1 MTSVAALSLPFDLT
15 LTIEP
20 WFEVALRALAVL
32 VAFLVLPLLVGQAEH
47 KVMAHM
53 QGRLGPMY
61 AGGFHGWA
69 QLVADGVK
77 FVQKEDITPARA
89 DRRVFRLAPAVAL
102 IPYLVALAVIPLSPG
117 VVGADV
123 DAGALFVLAVIGVG
137 VVGTLMAGWA
147 SANKYSLLGGMR
159 AGAQLVSYELP
170 LVLAV
175 ASVTLAAGTLSL
187 SGISAAWNPWW
198 LLWQLPGGVVFLVS
212 ALAELQRPPFDMPLA
227 DSEIVFGPYTE
238 YTGLRFA
245 FFLLAE
251 YAGIV
256 VMSLLFAV
264 LFLGGPAGWHSDWFG
279 WVYTLLKAL
288 VVAVVVIWL
297 RVSWPRMRE
306 DQLQRLAWVWLVPI
320 ALAQLALTAV
330 VVVATR

>member
-1 MTSVAALSLPFDLT
+1 MSDLGW
-15 LTIEP
+15 L
-20 WFEVALRALAVL
+20 EVVLRAVAVL
-32 VAFLVLPLLVGQAEH
+32 AGFLVLPLLVGQTEH

-77 FVQKEDITPARA
+77 FVQKEDVVPARA
-89 DRRVFRLAPAVAL
+89 DRWAFRLAPGVAL
-102 IPYLVALAVIPLSPG
+102 VPCLIALALIPLSPN
-117 VVGADV
+117 VVGAKV
-123 DAGALFVLAVIGVG
+123 DASVLLVLAVIGVG
-137 VVGTLMAGWA
+137 IIGTLMAGWA
-147 SANKYSLLGGMR
+147 SANKYSLLGAMR
-159 AGAQLVSYELP
+159 AAAQLVSYELP
-170 LVLAV
+170 MVLVV
-175 ASVTLAAGTLSL
+175 ASVALAAGTLSL
-187 SGISAAWNPWW
+187 IGITQAWTPWW
-198 LLWQLPGGVVFLVS
+198 LLWQLPGAVVFFV
-212 ALAELQRPPFDMPLA
+212 AGLAELQRTPFDMPVA

-264 LFLGGPAGWHSDWFG
+264 LFLGGWSGPWSGTLGWLW
-279 WVYTLLKAL
+279 TLLKAL
-288 VVAVVVIWL
+288 VVAVVVIWF
-297 RVSWPRMRE
+297 RVSWPRLRE

-320 ALAQLALTAV
+320 ALLQLAVTAV
-330 VVVATR
+330 GVVMMR

>member
-1 MTSVAALSLPFDLT
+1 MNISLA
-15 LTIEP
+15 P
-20 WFEVALRALAVL
+20 WFEVVLRALAVL
-32 VAFLVLPLLVGQAEH
+32 VAFLVLPLLVGQTEH

-89 DRRVFRLAPAVAL
+89 DRQVFRLAPFVAL
-102 IPYLVALAVIPLSPG
+102 IPYLVALAVIPLSPK
-117 VVGADV
+117 VVGASV
-123 DAGALFVLAVIGVG
+123 DASVVLVLAVIGVG
-137 VVGTLMAGWA
+137 IVGTLMAGWA
-147 SANKYSLLGGMR
+147 SANKYSLLGAMR
-159 AGAQLVSYELP
+159 AAAQLVSYELP
-170 LVLAV
+170 MVLAV
-175 ASVTLAAGTLSL
+175 ASVALAAGSLSL
-187 SGISAAWNPWW
+187 VGIGNAWNPWW
-198 LLWQLPGGVVFLVS
+198 LLWQLPGAVVFLVS

-227 DSEIVFGPYTE
+227 DSEIVFGAFTE

-264 LFLGGPAGWHSDWFG
+264 LFLGGWHGPFEQWVG
-279 WVYTLLKAL
+279 WVWTLLKGFL
-288 VVAVVVIWL
+288 VAVVVIWL

-306 DQLQRLAWVWLVPI
+306 DQLQRLAWVWLVPM
-320 ALAQLALTAV
+320 ALFQLALTAV
-330 VVVATR
+330 GVVVFPR